1 MKRIVVLLAL
11 LVVVGCAMAPAGTD
25 VSPAARA
32 ELAPTGT
39 LRVGL
44 IAINPLFVTQNTSP
58 GETRGIA
65 IEIAS
70 RLANRIGV
78 PMKPVLYPSAAALME
93 SAGRG
98 EWDITFLPITPE
110 RAAVMNF
117 TAPYMLTESTF
128 LVPAGSTAKG
138 IEDLDRSGKAIVALS
153 RTAHEA
159 WLRPNLRAATLVTA
173 STPALAMQMVKEGK
187 VDAFA
192 TSTTALTES
201 LRASPDSRLLPG
213 SFLDAP
219 IAMAV
224 IKVRPAADA
233 FAYEFIDQLK
243 ASGAIAEAIEK
254 EKLAGVRAAK

>member
-1 MKRIVVLLAL
+1 MKRVLSLLVLLVLAACAT
-11 LVVVGCAMAPAGTD
+11 VGGPEIP
-25 VSPAARA
+25 SAAKA

-44 IAINPLFVTQNTSP
+44 IGINPLFVTQNTPP

-65 IEIAS
+65 IDIAN
-70 RLANRIGV
+70 RLANRLGV
-78 PMKPVLYPSAAALME
+78 PMKPLLYPSAAALME
-93 SAGRG
+93 SAGKG

-110 RAAVMNF
+110 RATLMNF
-117 TAPYMLTESTF
+117 TAPYMFTESTF
-128 LVPAGSTAKG
+128 LVPAGSTAKS
-138 IEDLDRSGKAIVALS
+138 IDDLDRSGKTIVALS
-153 RTAHEA
+153 RTAHDA
-159 WLRPNLRAATLVTA
+159 WLRSNLRSATLVTA
-173 STPALAMQMVKEGK
+173 STPAIAMQMVKEGK

-201 LRASPDSRLLPG
+201 LRTSPDSRLLPG
-213 SFLDAP
+213 SFTDAP

-243 ASGAIAEAIEK
+243 ASGAIQESIER
-254 EKLAGVRAAK
+254 EKLPGVRAAK